1 MKVIVKFDEAKYTD
15 IPFELDERQLNTLR
29 VLLGHYTGPGCRV
42 EFEVEQNRPIKAI
55 GTARTCRPDVLDGMP
70 ILADQKKEED
80 PGLTFE
86 DLSRAVEGAA
96 AVMRE
101 GARMEVDEDE

>member
-15 IPFELDERQLNTLR
+15 IPFELDERQLNALR

-42 EFEVEQNRPIKAI
+42 EFEVEQKRPIEETGAV
-55 GTARTCRPDVLDGMP
+55 RTCRADVLEGMP
-70 ILADQKKEED
+70 ALEVPKKED

-86 DLSRAVEGAA
+86 ELSRAVEGAA
-96 AVMRE
+96 AAMRE

>member
-42 EFEVEQNRPIKAI
+42 EFEVEQSPVKAI
-55 GTARTCRPDVLDGMP
+55 GTARTCRPDVLEGIP
-70 ILADQKKEED
+70 ILTNQKRED
-80 PGLTFE
+80 PGLTVE
-86 DLSRAVEGAA
+86 ELSRAVEGAA
-96 AVMRE
+96 AAMRD
-101 GARMEVDEDE
+101 GMRMEVDEDE

>member
-70 ILADQKKEED
+70 ALEAPKEED
-80 PGLTFE
+80 PGLTLE